1 MGVAERPNG
10 RERARQ
16 RDSGRFFDGPWQVQG
31 FGAIMSRANVEGCD
45 AWACLSNSRA
55 WAWAWEA
62 CAAAAH
68 KMQAGGQTSNGAC
81 VDLVCETGR
90 SVLSWSL
97 GAHLL
102 WWALGIVA
110 IFKLP
115 LGLFEPDPRSLC
127 FALCIRFQALHFRV
141 VIRPN
146 LLVESLP
153 FSLFLPNPNTCF
165 CPDVRFP
172 NSSLKGLLICV
183 PCHFQSLASTHN
195 IIITAITK

>member
-1 MGVAERPNG
+1 MMGCEPLSRGKRRRTRRRKKKESHPRRQRAMAMGVAERPNG

-90 SVLSWSL
+90 SVLSWCTSSL
-97 GAHLL
+97 VGTGHRSDLQAP
-102 WWALGIVA
+102 A
-110 IFKLP
+110 
-115 LGLFEPDPRSLC
+115 RSLRAGPAISVLC
-127 FALCIRFQALHFRV
+127 AVHPLPSFALPSRD
-141 VIRPN
+141 P
-146 LLVESLP
+146 P
-153 FSLFLPNPNTCF
+153 
-165 CPDVRFP
+165 
-172 NSSLKGLLICV
+172 
-183 PCHFQSLASTHN
+183 
-195 IIITAITK
+195 